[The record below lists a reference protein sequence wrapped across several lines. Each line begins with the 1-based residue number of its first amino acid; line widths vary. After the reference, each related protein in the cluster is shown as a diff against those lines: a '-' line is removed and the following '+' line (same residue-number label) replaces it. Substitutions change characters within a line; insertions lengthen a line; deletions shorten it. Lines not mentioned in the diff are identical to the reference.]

1 MINIISFKNCIFAN
15 KNNNLELILKYF
27 PDLTPI
33 QIEQFTKLYDLYIDW
48 NSKINVI
55 SRKDIEEL
63 YSRHVLHSLGIA
75 KVIQFQPG
83 ASILDVGTGGG
94 FPGIPLAILFPETQF
109 YLIDII
115 AKKIK
120 VVQEVAKGLGLKN
133 VKAEQ
138 KRAELVREEFDFI
151 VSRAVTNMPDF
162 VKWTKNKT
170 KKNAVHELKNGILYL
185 KGGDLTEELAAY
197 KTVQLFDL
205 PDFFEEDFFETK
217 KVVYLPL
224 KYKS

>member
-27 PDLTPI
+27 PDLSPI

-138 KRAELVREEFDFI
+138 KRAELVKEEFDFI

-162 VKWTKNKT
+162 VKWTKDKT
-170 KKNAVHELKNGILYL
+170 KKNAVHKLKNGILYL

>member
-120 VVQEVAKGLGLKN
+120 VVQEIAKGLGLKN

-162 VKWTKNKT
+162 VKWTKDKT

>member
-1 MINIISFKNCIFAN
+1 M
-15 KNNNLELILKYF
+15 ELILKYF
-27 PDLTPI
+27 PDLTPL

-55 SRKDIEEL
+55 SRKDIDEI

-83 ASILDVGTGGG
+83 AKILDVGTGGG

-138 KRAELVREEFDFI
+138 KRAELIKEEFDFI

-162 VKWTKNKT
+162 VKWTKDKT
-170 KKNAVHELKNGILYL
+170 KKNSNHKLKNGILYL
-185 KGGDLTEELAAY
+185 KGGDLTEELAVY
-197 KTVQLFDL
+197 KTVQLYNL

-217 KVVYLPL
+217 KVVFLPL